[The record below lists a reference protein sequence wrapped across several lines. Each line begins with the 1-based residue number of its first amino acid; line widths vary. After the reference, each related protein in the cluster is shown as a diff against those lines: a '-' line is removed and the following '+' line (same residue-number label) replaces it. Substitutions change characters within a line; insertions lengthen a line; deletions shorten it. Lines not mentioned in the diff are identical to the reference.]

1 MHHKMKYLGFDD
13 NIILGEELFMN
24 FETSF
29 NEKGYTGYI
38 AGIVQG
44 Q

>member
-1 MHHKMKYLGFDD
+1 MKYYDD
-13 NIILGEELFMN
+13 DIILGEEWFMN
-24 FETSF
+24 FWTSF
-29 NEKGYTGYI
+29 NEKRYTGYI